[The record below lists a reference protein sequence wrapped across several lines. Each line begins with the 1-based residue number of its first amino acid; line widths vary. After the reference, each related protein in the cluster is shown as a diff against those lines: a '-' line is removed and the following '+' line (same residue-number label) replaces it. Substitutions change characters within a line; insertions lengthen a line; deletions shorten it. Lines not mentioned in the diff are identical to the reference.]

1 MNIHCHS
8 DVGEQAIVI
17 MNSHVEGVRGDNT
30 ERKKGN
36 VRVGMG
42 ESSDDLRMRSSSSE
56 LCKSWSS
63 QAEGEL
69 SNQWSSGPAVGESIQ
84 AKRRR
89 RESRR

>member
-17 MNSHVEGVRGDNT
+17 VNSHVEGVRGDNT

-42 ESSDDLRMRSSSSE
+42 ESSDDLRMRIKFIGTVQVLVITSGGRTVE
-56 LCKSWSS
+56 PM
-63 QAEGEL
+63 E
-69 SNQWSSGPAVGESIQ
+69 QWPGSG
-84 AKRRR
+84 
-89 RESRR
+89 